1 MEFKSKFKPICKKIW
16 QAFNSW
22 RKKGMWFRL
31 TVLLIIGFAINV
43 ERLYTTNHVPL
54 INEFVLIAC
63 KAIRIASEPRVT
75 SANLRYLRVQKSRQ
89 LQKQLRSEYKAGRLN
104 LNKNELELLNA
115 DTLNANY
122 NQLFELAK
130 RAEIIPKDVS
140 LSQTKRA
147 MLDKSLRLTAERFNP
162 EWAEVRKNISTVP
175 PLSLKQLELNFYWL
189 WGAVWAIL
197 PLPVIPVLPWFILCF
212 TLGFWGARSKY
223 KYKWILALI
232 IAVAMTLLWIF
243 FSWLMKYNAIPQSYQ
258 KYHIY
263 RGKEFGASVYFAILA
278 AIGSVFGKRLY
289 NWTLKRKYDTVV
301 FIVLLL
307 LSGGVLLTP
316 VKFFREYY
324 IHDLYSYLWI
334 LPGKYLLF
342 INSTFVP
349 YSLAGGIAVFCYVW
363 FLIYRNYTEKL
374 KKSIWLLSI
383 QFLLSIFIVYKIIL
397 LYLMDW

>member
-1 MEFKSKFKPICKKIW
+1 MVLKSKFKSACKKIW
-16 QAFNSW
+16 KAFNSW
-22 RKKGMWFRL
+22 RKRGMWFRV
-31 TVLLIIGFAINV
+31 TVLLIIGFAINF

-54 INEFVLIAC
+54 INELVLIAC
-63 KAIRIASEPRVT
+63 KAIRIGSEPRVT
-75 SANLRYLRVQKSRQ
+75 YSHLRYLHVQKSRQ
-89 LQKQLRSEYKAGRLN
+89 LQKQLREKVKDGNLN
-104 LNKNELELLNA
+104 LSANEMKLLNQN
-115 DTLNANY
+115 TLNANY
-122 NQLFELAK
+122 NKLFVLAK
-130 RAEIIPKDVS
+130 RAEIIPADIT

-147 MLDKSLRLTAERFNP
+147 MLDKSLRLTAERFDP
-162 EWAEVRKNISTVP
+162 EWAEVRKNISTIP

-197 PLPVIPVLPWFILCF
+197 PLPIIPVLPWFILCF

-232 IAVAMTLLWIF
+232 IAVAMTFLWIF
-243 FSWLMKYNAIPQSYQ
+243 FSWLFKHNAIPQSYQ

-263 RGKEFGASVYFAILA
+263 KGKDFGVSIYFAILA
-278 AIGSVFGKRLY
+278 VVGSLLGKRFY

-349 YSLAGGIAVFCYVW
+349 YFLAAGIAVLCYVW
-363 FLIYRNYTEKL
+363 FLIYRNYAEKL

-383 QFLLSIFIVYKIIL
+383 QFLLSIFIVYKLIL
-397 LYLMDW
+397 LYLMK